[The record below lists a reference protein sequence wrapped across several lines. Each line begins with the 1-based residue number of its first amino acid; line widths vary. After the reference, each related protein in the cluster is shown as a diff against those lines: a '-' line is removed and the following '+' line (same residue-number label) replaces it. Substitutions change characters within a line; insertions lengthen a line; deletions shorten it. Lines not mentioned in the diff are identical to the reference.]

1 MNLQDQLLS
10 NILIEED
17 EEKFMKK
24 EEFGLF
30 RSGSAPPDIV
40 QPTMNSFSSSD
51 EMKSDYRYDPAY
63 YNYYYSQRLVNPRL
77 PPPIV
82 NWRTSG
88 GSSTSTSIFQKVKLF
103 SLLKK

>member
-1 MNLQDQLLS
+1 MSGTLQDQLLS

-30 RSGSAPPDIV
+30 RSGSAPPDV
-40 QPTMNSFSSSD
+40 QPMNSFSD

-82 NWRTSG
+82 NWRSG
-88 GSSTSTSIFQKVKLF
+88 GGGVFQNKVHLDLF
-103 SLLKK
+103 KEKGN